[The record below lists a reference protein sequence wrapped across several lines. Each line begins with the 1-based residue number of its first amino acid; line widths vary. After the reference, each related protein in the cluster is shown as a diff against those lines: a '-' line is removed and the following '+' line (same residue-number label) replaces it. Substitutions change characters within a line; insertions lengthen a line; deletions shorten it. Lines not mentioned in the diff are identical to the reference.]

1 MSRLNEIGLYWHMSN
16 PKLGLEQQVQ
26 LALNRWN
33 SRKETSDIVPE
44 EVVLHDESETNLTEV
59 LGLSIRFDKMVQK
72 NHLKIVGKLF

>member
-1 MSRLNEIGLYWHMSN
+1 MTKIDEVGLYWHMSN

-33 SRKETSDIVPE
+33 SRKETRDIVPD
-44 EVVLHDESETNLTEV
+44 EVILHDSSETDLIEV
-59 LGLSIRFDKMVQK
+59 LGLSVRFDKRVQK